1 MSEPAKKDSK
11 TRKGSQRITVY
22 CLPEEKKRIEDN
34 AKSTGKTASS
44 FLLAVGQGYQVNG
57 IVDAEQVREMATISG
72 NLGRL
77 GGLLKWWLTNDAR
90 TAEFTP
96 DTVRLVL
103 SKIEDLQQELGATMS
118 QVIRPRSGSDK
129 VKGVPFSDVK
139 AKAFMDPK
147 VLEAYLAEIEA
158 GELEDAV

>member
-34 AKSTGKTASS
+34 ARSTGKTASS
-44 FLLAVGQGYQVNG
+44 FLLAVGQGYEVSG
-57 IVDAEQVREMATISG
+57 VVDAMQVREMARISG
-72 NLGRL
+72 DLGRL

-90 TAEFTP
+90 TADFTP

-103 SKIEDLQQELGATMS
+103 SKIEDLQQELGSTMS
-118 QVIRPRSGSDK
+118 QVIRPRAK
-129 VKGVPFSDVK
+129 VKGIPFSEVK
-139 AKAFMDPK
+139 AKAFKDPE
-147 VLEAYLAEIEA
+147 VLNAYLAEAEKV
-158 GELEDAV
+158 DV

>member
-1 MSEPAKKDSK
+1 MSEAAKKDSK

-34 AKSTGKTASS
+34 ARSTGKTASS
-44 FLLAVGQGYQVNG
+44 FLLAIGQGYEVSG
-57 IVDAEQVREMATISG
+57 VVDAMQVREMARING
-72 NLGRL
+72 DLGRL

-90 TAEFTP
+90 TADFTP

-118 QVIRPRSGSDK
+118 QVIRPRSGIDK
-129 VKGVPFSDVK
+129 VKGVPFSEVK
-139 AKAFMDPK
+139 AKAFRDPD
-147 VLEAYLAEIEA
+147 VLASYVAEQNKSQ
-158 GELEDAV
+158 